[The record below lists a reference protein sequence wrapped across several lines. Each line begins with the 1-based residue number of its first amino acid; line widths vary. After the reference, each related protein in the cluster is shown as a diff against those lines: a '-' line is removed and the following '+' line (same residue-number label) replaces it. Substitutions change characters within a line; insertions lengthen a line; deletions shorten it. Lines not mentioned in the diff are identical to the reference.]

1 MATSVNTFDFIPQGQ
16 RLMYS
21 TAFDAI
27 TQLELWPFMR
37 NFTGESFMFSS
48 APEIRR
54 ISDRIE
60 QLGYSG
66 HSGASFGCTMRAME
80 YIAKNGLDMYE
91 EAYQIQNEER
101 LERRQQQRQQPLQ
114 TYLAQ

>member
-54 ISDRIE
+54 ISDRIV
-60 QLGYSG
+60 QLGYGG

-80 YIAKNGLDMYE
+80 YIGKHGLNNFEKEYT
-91 EAYQIQNEER
+91 NS
-101 LERRQQQRQQPLQ
+101 
-114 TYLAQ
+114 